1 MSFKES
7 ISTCLLD
14 KVMTLDGRAT
24 RAEYWWYALFTS
36 VIGFVLMGCF
46 GLVIDSIQIIENDVV
61 KSLLAVLLVLL
72 ILCQILIFC
81 SSISVTIRRLHDI
94 GKNGL
99 WILISFLPVIGNI
112 VLFLFLIQESEAKD
126 NLYGSYQN

>member
-7 ISTCLLD
+7 ISTCLLE
-14 KVMTLDGRAT
+14 KVITLDGRAT

-36 VIGFVLMGCF
+36 LIGPVLMGCF
-46 GLVIDSIQIIENDVV
+46 GFVIDSIQIVEGDVV